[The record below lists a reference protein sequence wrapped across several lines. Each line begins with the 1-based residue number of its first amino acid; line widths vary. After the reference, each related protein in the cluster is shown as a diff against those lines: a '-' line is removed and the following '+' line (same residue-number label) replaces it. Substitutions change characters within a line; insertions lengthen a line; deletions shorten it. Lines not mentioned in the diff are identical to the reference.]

1 MLYIVLSALL
11 FNLFCRFWMKKKFM
25 YIDIYDDIYEYMFSE
40 YNFKLLNGYMIVN
53 EGLTFSG
60 IRAGI

>member
-1 MLYIVLSALL
+1 MLYRVLSALL
-11 FNLFCRFWMKKKFM
+11 FNLFCMFWMKKKFM

-40 YNFKLLNGYMIVN
+40 YNFKLLNDYMIVK
-53 EGLTFSG
+53 ECLTFSG

>member
-1 MLYIVLSALL
+1 
-11 FNLFCRFWMKKKFM
+11 M

-40 YNFKLLNGYMIVN
+40 YNFKLLNDYMIVK
-53 EGLTFSG
+53 ECLTFSG